1 MNFKFLKNRLKYH
14 AKNIFD
20 KNERLATNVV
30 DPKPTSRFDISF
42 RNLTTFDSGKLI
54 PIFTKECLPGD
65 IWDIDISA
73 IFRLGTPQAATMDN
87 PTYDISFFFIPNRV
101 LWENWKALM
110 GENKNAGFQKDIQ
123 NVPLILYDRLENDGS
138 GGDIYNQ
145 DDLASYMG
153 FPQNVEMANIGVP
166 ISSLWFK
173 AYGKVWND
181 FYRDQNLQS
190 EIDITNGNKNDNNVS
205 FKEHYSGNF
214 DYNTTVQVGKGLAPV
229 SRLADYFSTA
239 LPYPQKGD
247 PVSLEILKLNSLLV
261 GGPIRNTPRTV
272 ETQPNTV
279 NNNDFTQSM
288 FRPNFYMDVGIS
300 TPNSALPVAAN
311 QSNIGYTATIGET
324 NYEVKEYVGKVGT
337 TSVDLRASGDWFY
350 AMELDPTKSYVQLK
364 DNQDTNP
371 LFNINDLRLSIA
383 IQHIREL
390 DARGGTR
397 YTEILLNHF
406 GLSVSDSRLDRAEY
420 IGGWRD
426 IINIGNVVQSSAGNA
441 TSPLGVLGGV
451 SVTAA
456 NSKNTISYACQEHGI
471 ILGFVVVR
479 SNISYSQGLD
489 KQFTRVERFDFYD
502 PELANIGEQ
511 PIKKYELYLGPDS
524 ESNNSV
530 FGYNEAWADYRYSKN
545 MLTGYLSVN
554 NEKSLSNL
562 YAYTEKYATYPTL
575 SGEWMSY
582 NNKVIGDTQLLNNN
596 LSEYIH
602 QFMADFYFSA
612 RVSRKMPMY
621 SIPGLRR
628 I

>member
-14 AKNIFD
+14 SKNIFD

-87 PTYDISFFFIPNRV
+87 PTYDISFFFVPFRV

-110 GENKNAGFQKDIQ
+110 GESKSAGFQKDIT
-123 NVPLILYDRLENDGS
+123 NVPLMDYRYS
-138 GGDIYNQ
+138 GGDKIIYNEN
-145 DDLASYMG
+145 DLASYMG
-153 FPQNVEMANIGVP
+153 FPQNVEMDKIGVP
-166 ISSLWFK
+166 VSALWFK

-190 EIDITNGNKNDNNVS
+190 EIDITNNNKNDNNVS
-205 FKEHYSGNF
+205 YSQYNSAN
-214 DYNTTVQVGKGLAPV
+214 DKSYNTIIQTGKGLAPV

-247 PVSLEILKLNSLLV
+247 PVNIDLLKLENLMV
-261 GGPIRNTPRTV
+261 GGFIKNTSDSQDITDHAFKPRLYAQGTAV
-272 ETQPNTV
+272 PANGILAAGGSIGTGANQAIKDPTGTTV
-279 NNNDFTQSM
+279 NTYTYDSK
-288 FRPNFYMDVGIS
+288 
-300 TPNSALPVAAN
+300 VA
-311 QSNIGYTATIGET
+311 
-324 NYEVKEYVGKVGT
+324 T
-337 TSVDLRASGDWFY
+337 TSVDLRSAADLYYSFQ
-350 AMELDPTKSYVQLK
+350 LDPESTSVSLKSGAEQ
-364 DNQDTNP
+364 P
-371 LFNINDLRLSIA
+371 IFNINDLRLSIA

-390 DARGGTR
+390 DARGGSR

-426 IINIGNVVQSSAGNA
+426 IINIGNVVQSSAGNGA
-441 TSPLGVLGGV
+441 SPLGVLGGV

-479 SNISYSQGLD
+479 SNVSYSQGLN

-511 PIKKYELYLGPDS
+511 PIKKFELYLGTDS
-524 ESNNSV
+524 DSNNSV
-530 FGYNEAWADYRYSKN
+530 FGYNEAWADYRYSPN
-545 MLTGYLSVN
+545 MLTGYMSVN
-554 NEKSLSNL
+554 SDKSLSSL
-562 YAYTEKYATYPTL
+562 YTYTEKYSDYPTL
-575 SGEWMSY
+575 TGDWMSY
-582 NNKVIGDTQLLNNN
+582 NNKMISDTQLLNSGI
-596 LSEYIH
+596 SEYIH
-602 QFMADFYFSA
+602 QFLADFYFST

-621 SIPGLRR
+621 SIPGLKR